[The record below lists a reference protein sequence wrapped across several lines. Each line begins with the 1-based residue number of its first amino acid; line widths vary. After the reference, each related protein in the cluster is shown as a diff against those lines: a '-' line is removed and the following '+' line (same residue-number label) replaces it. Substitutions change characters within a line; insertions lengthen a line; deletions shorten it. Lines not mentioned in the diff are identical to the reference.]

1 MVDRYL
7 KIKTKLDNSEVDADV
22 SELEDKLKGMKID
35 NQLEDLEKQLD
46 LAGKEVEIK
55 LTAKNE
61 AEQELT
67 NTAQKVTE
75 LTNLYEELKQKKQQY
90 DSIVSRLQEGEH
102 LTESGTQVYKN
113 LEQQVSQMESIRQE
127 ALNLIN
133 YYEKMQKQVQKTNTE
148 YDKSL
153 NKVTKLK
160 NKIDEI
166 DLKKNI
172 NESKQLSENIEET
185 TGSSNKFGKTLDSSL
200 RKIGRMVLGIFSIRS
215 AYGALQRASSTL
227 AQYDKKYASNLE
239 YIRYILA
246 QTLAPVLQWVLGL
259 VEKLLG
265 YINYLAKAWFNVSL
279 FSKSSAKNFMDAQ
292 KSTSKMKKDLQSTG
306 FDEQTV
312 LQDTSDT
319 GASGGIAMPT
329 LDFENVEIP
338 EWLVKFKEFC
348 QPVIDFFNKI
358 IEKYGPVKGGIIAIV
373 GALAGLFILK
383 GIISLIKNLGKATVG
398 ISADFTG
405 FLNSLGKATEIIAVL
420 GGLALVITS
429 ITGLIDTFSQ
439 SGMTLGETAGLLG
452 IVLGELVV
460 TFILLAGAMQ
470 LLTSSWQSIAGAIV
484 IFGGLALVLVTVTN
498 LIDTFSKSGIT
509 LNDVIGLMATILIS
523 VVALMGAVALLGP
536 AMTAGLVPFVVV
548 ITGISVL
555 LAVVAATLPTI
566 LDACSKFMNDTAPV
580 IIALIIT
587 MNECLNNTIRILGE
601 VLPPIIKSIGS
612 LFNSIF
618 NGISNVVTS
627 VGNTVSKI
635 VTSMGNAVVSIF
647 EAIRR
652 IIQQVGDTITQVA
665 TSIIWF
671 INALG
676 PAINNFV
683 DNTIV
688 AITKLV
694 NFVVS
699 AVEYLVNTALGG
711 LNGVISTINKV
722 PGVNFPRI
730 NSVYIPRFRPRLA
743 TGGIVNMPGRGV
755 DIGGAIAGEAGKEG
769 VLPLTNPQAM
779 SELGREIGKWINVNN
794 VLNNYMDGRLIQR
807 SMNKRN
813 QELAFAT
820 NGR

>member
-1 MVDRYL
+1 MVDGYL

-102 LTESGTQVYKN
+102 LTENGTQVYKN

-166 DLKKNI
+166 NLKKNI

-348 QPVIDFFNKI
+348 RPVIDFFNKI

-566 LDACSKFMNDTAPV
+566 LDACAKFMNDTAPV

>member
-1 MVDRYL
+1 
-7 KIKTKLDNSEVDADV
+7 
-22 SELEDKLKGMKID
+22 
-35 NQLEDLEKQLD
+35 
-46 LAGKEVEIK
+46 
-55 LTAKNE
+55 
-61 AEQELT
+61 
-67 NTAQKVTE
+67 
-75 LTNLYEELKQKKQQY
+75 
-90 DSIVSRLQEGEH
+90 
-102 LTESGTQVYKN
+102 
-113 LEQQVSQMESIRQE
+113 
-127 ALNLIN
+127 
-133 YYEKMQKQVQKTNTE
+133 
-148 YDKSL
+148 
-153 NKVTKLK
+153 
-160 NKIDEI
+160 
-166 DLKKNI
+166 
-172 NESKQLSENIEET
+172 
-185 TGSSNKFGKTLDSSL
+185 
-200 RKIGRMVLGIFSIRS
+200 
-215 AYGALQRASSTL
+215 
-227 AQYDKKYASNLE
+227 
-239 YIRYILA
+239 
-246 QTLAPVLQWVLGL
+246 
-259 VEKLLG
+259 
-265 YINYLAKAWFNVSL
+265 
-279 FSKSSAKNFMDAQ
+279 
-292 KSTSKMKKDLQSTG
+292 
-306 FDEQTV
+306 
-312 LQDTSDT
+312 
-319 GASGGIAMPT
+319 
-329 LDFENVEIP
+329 
-338 EWLVKFKEFC
+338 
-348 QPVIDFFNKI
+348 
-358 IEKYGPVKGGIIAIV
+358 
-373 GALAGLFILK
+373 
-383 GIISLIKNLGKATVG
+383 
-398 ISADFTG
+398 
-405 FLNSLGKATEIIAVL
+405 
-420 GGLALVITS
+420 
-429 ITGLIDTFSQ
+429 
-439 SGMTLGETAGLLG
+439 MTLGETAGLLG
-452 IVLGELVV
+452 IVLGELAG

-470 LLTSSWQSIAGAIV
+470 LLTPSWQSIAGAIV

-498 LIDTFSKSGIT
+498 LIDTFSKSGMT
-509 LNDVIGLMATILIS
+509 LSDVIGLMATILIS
-523 VVALMGAVALLGP
+523 IVALMGAVALLGP

>member
-1 MVDRYL
+1 MVDGYL

-133 YYEKMQKQVQKTNTE
+133 YYERMQKQVQKTNTE

-166 DLKKNI
+166 NLKKNI

-348 QPVIDFFNKI
+348 QPVIDFFNDI
-358 IEKYGPVKGGIIAIV
+358 IKKCGPVKGGILAIV
-373 GALAGLFILK
+373 IALGGFI
-383 GIISLIKNLGKATVG
+383 IIKAIITWIKNLGKKVTGV
-398 ISADFTG
+398 SADFTG

-470 LLTSSWQSIAGAIV
+470 LLTPSWQSIAGAIV

-509 LNDVIGLMATILIS
+509 LNDVIGLMSTILIS
-523 VVALMGAVALLGP
+523 VVALMGAVALVGP
-536 AMTAGLVPFVVV
+536 AMTAGLLPFVVV
-548 ITGISVL
+548 IAGISVL
-555 LAVVAATLPTI
+555 LAVVAATLPKI
-566 LDACSKFMNDTAPV
+566 LDACAKFMNDTAPV

-587 MNECLNNTIRILGE
+587 MNECLNNTIKILGE

-635 VTSMGNAVVSIF
+635 VNSMGNAVVSIF

-807 SMNKRN
+807 RMNKRN